1 MKKKTYKVIAKFE
14 FEMVGTSAN
23 DVIGDLKVLMDSLVE
38 CHSNAN
44 TGCDDDYPE
53 NFTGKPP
60 VALSLKATPKL

>member
-1 MKKKTYKVIAKFE
+1 
-14 FEMVGTSAN
+14 MVGTSAN